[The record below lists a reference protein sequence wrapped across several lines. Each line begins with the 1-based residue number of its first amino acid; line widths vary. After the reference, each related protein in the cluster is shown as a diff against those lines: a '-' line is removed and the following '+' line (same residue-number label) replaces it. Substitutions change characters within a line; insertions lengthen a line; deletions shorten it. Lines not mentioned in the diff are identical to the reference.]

1 MLLLL
6 AQKAK
11 SSKDDINFDSDE
23 DLPGL
28 DDSTEKTPRDSPSP
42 PPRKKPERASRRNS
56 KGSDDIFGDRDDLPD
71 TGIELLKWSN
81 AIQNWPAFDKLN
93 VMEEER
99 RSLRQ
104 RNFAFRLSKKSF
116 VGFHMARD
124 EGRRLAT
131 SSLAVGRFAAK
142 SLTCSKSIS
151 LFV

>member
-42 PPRKKPERASRRNS
+42 PPRKKQERASRRNS
-56 KGSDDIFGDRDDLPD
+56 KGGGDDLPD

-81 AIQNWPAFDKLN
+81 AVQNSPTFDKLN
-93 VMEEER
+93 VMEEQG
-99 RSLRQ
+99 RSL
-104 RNFAFRLSKKSF
+104 K
-116 VGFHMARD
+116 
-124 EGRRLAT
+124 
-131 SSLAVGRFAAK
+131 
-142 SLTCSKSIS
+142 
-151 LFV
+151 

>member
-28 DDSTEKTPRDSPSP
+28 DDSTDKTPRDSPSP

-56 KGSDDIFGDRDDLPD
+56 KGSDDIFGDRDDLSD

-81 AIQNWPAFDKLN
+81 AIQNWPIY
-93 VMEEER
+93 VTVEER
-99 RSLRQ
+99 RSLKQ
-104 RNFAFRLSKKSF
+104 RNFAFCVTF
-116 VGFHMARD
+116 
-124 EGRRLAT
+124 
-131 SSLAVGRFAAK
+131 SLP
-142 SLTCSKSIS
+142 SPP
-151 LFV
+151 